1 MVALDVG
8 MSVDLYRAQS
18 KFVSKLTKMAKRQQ
32 VAVILVVHPRKNGSG
47 NDDNDAVSG
56 SSDITNKVDVVMT
69 YKRDKVSKDNERLL
83 TVSKNRLTGKLAVG
97 ENALTLFYD
106 EASKRISDNVDDFI
120 KPFGWETDKD
130 GFVPVTMNQ
139 AEQMEIPFE

>member
-1 MVALDVG
+1 

-18 KFVSKLTKMAKRQQ
+18 KFVNELSKLAKRQQ
-32 VAVILVVHPRKNGSG
+32 VAVILVAHPRKNGTG
-47 NDDNDAVSG
+47 GDDNDIISG
-56 SSDITNKVDVVMT
+56 TADIANRVDT
-69 YKRDKVSKDNERLL
+69 ILCYKRDRALKDNERLL

-120 KPFGWETDKD
+120 KPFGWEADKD